1 MECSNKCLM
10 LACVVLALA
19 VLTIGPAAAQLVQTG
34 GFTRTYQKSV
44 AGGTFVPPQAEVSET
59 FYQYPGISAWGR
71 IPGRWLCLRL
81 WRRPDSV
88 RLRAIRRL
96 HVPLRNPVGKKA
108 SEWVSG

>member
-44 AGGTFVPPQAEVSET
+44 AGGTCVPPQAEVSET
-59 FYQYPGISAWGR
+59 FYQYPGISTLGAY
-71 IPGRWLCLRL
+71 PGCGYAY
-81 WRRPDSV
+81 DYG
-88 RLRAIRRL
+88 
-96 HVPLRNPVGKKA
+96 VGLTPY
-108 SEWVSG
+108 GYGPYGGFTYL